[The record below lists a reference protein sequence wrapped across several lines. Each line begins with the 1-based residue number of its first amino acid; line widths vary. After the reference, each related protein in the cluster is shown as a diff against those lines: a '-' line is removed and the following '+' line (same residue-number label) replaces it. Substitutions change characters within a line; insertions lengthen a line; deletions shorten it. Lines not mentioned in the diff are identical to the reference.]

1 MQNTRFLLWA
11 PVVASAILGPGCAH
25 QSGSTL
31 ARPEPGH
38 VGFELPEVAVETPP
52 AGTVAPPDGTASAD
66 TAAPDATPPE
76 AEAKVV
82 VKYPP
87 RIKPEHDAR
96 YHLPRGESRALNI
109 YLGSQTFEYLE
120 DGQVLISGHISSG
133 AKGHPTPAGAFRVL
147 SKIKDKRSGKY
158 TNGLDENTPMPYSLQ
173 FTGPYFV
180 HEGWVP
186 GYADSHGCVRLHYED
201 ARLLYDRIR
210 VGDPVLVKAQGAAR
224 PVDAYP
230 DQIPVF

>member
-1 MQNTRFLLWA
+1 MNKQRLTLTALVLA
-11 PVVASAILGPGCAH
+11 GALTAGGCAH
-25 QSGSTL
+25 QSGANL
-31 ARPEPGH
+31 ARPEPGQSSPAEP
-38 VGFELPEVAVETPP
+38 GPATPGVAAETPA
-52 AGTVAPPDGTASAD
+52 AGSLSVDTAPTADAD
-66 TAAPDATPPE
+66 TG
-76 AEAKVV
+76 AEAKVL
-82 VKYPP
+82 VKHPP

-96 YHLPRGESRALNI
+96 YHLPPAEQRALNI

-120 DGQVLISGHISSG
+120 DGQVFLSGQISSG
-133 AKGHPTPAGAFRVL
+133 TKEHPTPAGGYRVL

-173 FTGPYFV
+173 FNGPYFV

-210 VGDPVLVKAQGAAR
+210 IGDPVLVKAQGAAR
-224 PVDAYP
+224 PVDSLTT
-230 DQIPVF
+230 QFLVF